1 MSDRRERLA
10 LNEAAFRV
18 ANERM
23 TAWPERAE
31 ARPGERLTFFCEC
44 AETSC
49 KRHLSLTPGEYESV
63 RANSRHFAIVPGHEY
78 PEAERVIELHD
89 RYAVIE
95 KAEDVTS
102 LVEATDPRSR

>member
-1 MSDRRERLA
+1 MSERRERLA
-10 LNEAAFRV
+10 LNEALFRE

-31 ARPGERLTFFCEC
+31 AGPAERLTFYCEC
-44 AETSC
+44 AEASC
-49 KRHLSLTPGEYESV
+49 KQHLSLTPEEYESV
-63 RANSRHFAIVPGHEY
+63 RASSRHFAIVAGHEY
-78 PEAERVIELHD
+78 PDAERVIESHD
-89 RYAVIE
+89 RYVVIE